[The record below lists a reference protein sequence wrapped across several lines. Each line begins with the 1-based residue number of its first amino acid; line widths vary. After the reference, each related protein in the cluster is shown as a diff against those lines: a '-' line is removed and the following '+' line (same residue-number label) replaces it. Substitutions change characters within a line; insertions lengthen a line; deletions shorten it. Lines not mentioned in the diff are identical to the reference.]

1 MASRRKLNRLFT
13 LLLLLLAL
21 GVAPGFAQFS
31 SGIEGTAHDTS
42 GAVLA
47 GARVTITDTRLG
59 VSKETTT
66 NDAGYFRIDSIAA
79 STYTVEVHMSGFE
92 TWHQASLTL
101 QVGEVRTLSPA
112 LKVGAASENVEVSAA
127 ETAVDLVTP
136 TTGSVIADITVQQTP
151 LPDQNIYGLTA
162 LTPGMTGSAVTAGD
176 NYTNEYA
183 ININAAGLRQE
194 QNGYMIDGAYTNTP
208 SRGGS
213 TSISP
218 NPEIVQSMN
227 VKTNNFDAQ
236 KGRNAGATVEV
247 FTNSGSNNLHG
258 TVDYYFRNDTLT
270 WPTAF
275 QGGKVPT
282 FSRNEVS
289 ATMGGPALKNKLF
302 WYGAIDVLRSSSAQ
316 AYTITAE
323 TQDFDNWVQ
332 TNLPNTVAAS
342 ILKTAPPQSFPTSN
356 IKTVAQVQAATPGY
370 SKYNSVSIFPA
381 DLNAVGTSNISVT
394 TPNNGYQWSFRVDSY
409 LGKNDRIYVDAIRTS
424 RNSEGIQARPATNI
438 PYYDISDFANVDWTH
453 TFSAKLLNEFSANE
467 IRPQGANGTSPTEA
481 IPYVNVTGLQGF
493 GTWGAGNFIQTT
505 VGWRDVMTATVKT
518 HTLKFGYDGYNIR
531 ENDLQD
537 SAFTRPT
544 YNFDNILDFA
554 RDLATS
560 ESGTHVDLTTHGQA
574 PYVRRYRELYTGLF
588 IQDDWKLTPRF
599 TLNAGVRYDSMGHL
613 FAILSPKLTLLELA
627 PGNRQQAIAGAVTV
641 AAPNGRS
648 NVLDH
653 IVYGLTPRVG
663 FAWDLFGNG
672 RTALRGGA
680 GMFADQPPYLHI
692 TDATSGNLPY
702 FYSPSI
708 NVRQG
713 NPTPAFQLC
722 NPPTGYTEVCPVVD
736 TSNVTFDAHGG
747 ILIDGVPQ
755 RSGLGG
761 FDPNYKMTQ
770 VEAWTVSVQ
779 QQLSRDVI
787 AEINYSGTEAHHL
800 PIYQNANRFAGDLIV
815 NDNNPHY
822 LNPSFGA
829 IEYGTSNGNSFGN
842 VVSGVLTRRMSHG
855 LSARGIYSFG
865 KALDVY
871 STAQS
876 LDSGEAPATSN
887 IIQPDNFGAQRG
899 RADFDIRQQ
908 FSADWTW
915 TVPTH
920 FDSLALKNILGG
932 WQLAGIWMLQSGLPF
947 TVYTSKA
954 FEPVCDANPGG
965 NCTDSTGAWIPGS
978 VITANAGGDYN
989 ADGTNWDTPNVPS
1002 FGRHLSGKSKND
1014 YLNGIFGPSAT
1025 AAAQFPSPALGV
1037 EGNLGRN
1044 TYDQP
1049 GYDNVDLNL
1058 SKSFT
1063 TPWFFGERLK
1073 LEARGEILN
1082 LFNRANLTFV
1092 SSDMTSGTF
1101 GQATNSLPARTI
1113 TFHVRASF

>member
-1 MASRRKLNRLFT
+1 MASATFRIRLLLP
-13 LLLLLLAL
+13 LLLLIAGAL
-21 GVAPGFAQFS
+21 PALAQFS
-31 SGIEGTAHDTS
+31 SGIEGTARDTS

-47 GARVTITDTRLG
+47 GAQVTITDTRLG
-59 VSKETTT
+59 VAKETTT
-66 NDAGYFRIDSIAA
+66 NSAGYFRIDSIAA
-79 STYTVEVHMSGFE
+79 STYTVEVKMTGFE
-92 TWHQASLTL
+92 TWRQANLTL

-112 LKVGAASENVEVSAA
+112 LKVGATSENIEVSAA

-136 TTGSVIADITVQQTP
+136 TTGSVIADVTLQQTP
-151 LPDQNIYGLTA
+151 LPDQNVYGLTA
-162 LTPGMTGSAVTAGD
+162 LTPGMTGSAVTSGD
-176 NYTNEYA
+176 NYTNEYN

-194 QNGYMIDGAYTNTP
+194 QNGYMIDGGYTNTP

-258 TVDYYFRNDTLT
+258 TFDYYFRNDSLT
-270 WPTAF
+270 ARTEF
-275 QGGKVPT
+275 QKKVPT

-289 ATMGGPALKNKLF
+289 ATLGGPALKNKLF

-332 TNLPNTVAAS
+332 ANLPNTVAAG

-356 IKTVAQVQAATPGY
+356 LKTVAQVEASTPGY
-370 SKYNSVSIFPA
+370 YAPPAGIPA
-381 DLNAVGTSNISVT
+381 DLNAVGTSNISLT
-394 TPNNGYQWSFRVDSY
+394 TPNNGYQWSFRVDDY
-409 LGKNDRIYVDAIRTS
+409 LGKNDRIYVDAIRTH
-424 RNSEGIQARPATNI
+424 RTSEGLQSRPATNI
-438 PYYDISDFANVDWTH
+438 PYYDISDFVNVDWTH
-453 TFSAKLLNEFSANE
+453 TFSAKLLNEFGANV

-505 VGWRDVMTATVKT
+505 VGWRDVMTATIKS

-544 YNFDNILDFA
+544 YNFDNLLDFVQ
-554 RDLATS
+554 DKATS

-588 IQDDWKLTPRF
+588 IQDDWKLAPRF
-599 TLNAGVRYDSMGHL
+599 TLNLGVRYDSMGHM

-627 PGNRQQAIAGAVTV
+627 QGNRQQQIAGAVTV
-641 AAPNGRS
+641 AAPHGRS
-648 NVLDH
+648 DVLDH
-653 IVYGLTPRVG
+653 VIYGLTPRVG
-663 FAWDLFGNG
+663 FSWDVFGNG
-672 RTALRGGA
+672 RTALRGGV

-692 TDATSGNLPY
+692 TDAPSGNLPY
-702 FYSPSI
+702 FDSPSI
-708 NVRQG
+708 HVRQG
-713 NPTPAFQLC
+713 DPTPAFQLC
-722 NPPTGYTEVCPVVD
+722 DPPTGYTEVCPVVD
-736 TSNVTFDAHGG
+736 TSNVTFDSHGG
-747 ILIDGVPQ
+747 ILINGVPH

-761 FDPNYKMTQ
+761 FSPNYKMTQ
-770 VEAWTVSVQ
+770 VEAWTLSVQ
-779 QQLSRDVI
+779 QQLRSDLI
-787 AEINYSGTEAHHL
+787 AEINYSGTAAHHL
-800 PIYQNANRFAGDLIV
+800 PIYQNANRFAGDLII
-815 NDNNPHY
+815 NDNNPHF
-822 LNPSFGA
+822 LNPSFGS
-829 IEYGTSNGNSFGN
+829 IEYGTSDGNSIGH
-842 VVSGVLTRRMSHG
+842 VGSAMLTRRMSKG
-855 LSARGIYSFG
+855 LAVRGIYTFA

-876 LDSGEAPATSN
+876 LDGGAPFANTN
-887 IIQPDNFGAQRG
+887 IIQPDNFKAQRG
-899 RADFDIRQQ
+899 RSDFDIHQQ
-908 FSADWTW
+908 FSADGIWII
-915 TVPTH
+915 PSH
-920 FDSLALKNILGG
+920 ADSLLLKNVLGG
-932 WQLAGIWMLQSGLPF
+932 WQVGGVWIMQTGLPF
-947 TVYTSKA
+947 TVFTSEPFA
-954 FEPVCDANPGG
+954 PVCAGNPGG
-965 NCTDSTGAWIPGS
+965 SCYDSSKTWIPGS
-978 VITANAGGDYN
+978 VITGDSGGDFN
-989 ADGTNWDTPNVPS
+989 ADGYNYDTPNVPS
-1002 FGRHLSGKSKND
+1002 FGRHLSGKHRKD
-1014 YLNGIFGPSAT
+1014 FLNGVFGPPSA
-1025 AAAQFPSPALGV
+1025 AAAQFPSPTLGQ

-1058 SKSFT
+1058 SKFFT
-1063 TPWFFGERLK
+1063 LPWFFGEKFK
-1073 LEARGEILN
+1073 LEARGEVLN
-1082 LFNRANLTFV
+1082 LFNRANLTLV

-1113 TFHVRASF
+1113 TFHLRASF

>member
-1 MASRRKLNRLFT
+1 MASARNLHRFFT
-13 LLLLLLAL
+13 LFLFLSIFTAL
-21 GVAPGFAQFS
+21 PVLAQFS
-31 SGIEGTAHDTS
+31 SGIEGTARDTS
-42 GAVLA
+42 GAAIA
-47 GARVTITDTRLG
+47 GAKVIITDTRLG
-59 VSKETTT
+59 VSKTVTS

-79 STYTVEVHMSGFE
+79 STYTVEVQMAGFE
-92 TWHQASLTL
+92 TWRQANLAL
-101 QVGEVRTLSPA
+101 QVGEVRTLAPA
-112 LKVGAASENVEVSAA
+112 LKVGATSENIEVSAA

-136 TTGSVIADITVQQTP
+136 TTGSVIADVTVQQTP

-194 QNGYMIDGAYTNTP
+194 QNGYMIDGGYTNTP

-218 NPEIVQSMN
+218 NPEIVQSMS

-236 KGRNAGATVEV
+236 KGRNGGATVEV
-247 FTNSGSNNLHG
+247 YTNSGSNNLHG
-258 TVDYYFRNDTLT
+258 TFDYYFRNDSLT
-270 WPTAF
+270 ARTEF
-275 QGGKVPT
+275 ETSGVPK
-282 FSRNEVS
+282 FNRNEVS
-289 ATMGGPALKNKLF
+289 ATMGGPAIKNKLF

-332 TNLPNTVAAS
+332 ANLPNTVAAS
-342 ILKTAPPQSFPTSN
+342 ILKTAPPQSFPASN
-356 IKTVAQVQAATPGY
+356 LKTVAQVEAATPGY
-370 SKYNSVSIFPA
+370 FAPPA
-381 DLNAVGTSNISVT
+381 GIPAGLNAVGTSNISLT
-394 TPNNGYQWSFRVDSY
+394 TPNNGYQWSFRVDDY

-424 RNSEGIQARPATNI
+424 RNSEGLQSRPATNI
-438 PYYDISDFANVDWTH
+438 PYYDISDFINVDWTH
-453 TFSAKLLNEFSANE
+453 TFSPRLLNEFGANE

-481 IPYVNVTGLQGF
+481 IPYINVTGLQGF

-505 VGWRDVMTATVKT
+505 VGWRDVMTATIKS
-518 HTLKFGYDGYNIR
+518 HTLKFGYDGFNIR

-544 YNFDNILDFA
+544 YNFDSLLDFVQ
-554 RDLATS
+554 DEATS
-560 ESGTHVDLTTHGQA
+560 ENGTHVDLTTHGQA

-588 IQDDWKLTPRF
+588 VQDDWKITPRL

-613 FAILSPKLTLLELA
+613 FAILSPKLTLLDLA
-627 PGNRQQAIAGAVTV
+627 QGTRQQQIAGAVTV

-648 NVLDH
+648 DVLDH
-653 IVYGLTPRVG
+653 IVWGLTPRLG
-663 FAWDLFGNG
+663 FAWDVFGNG
-672 RTALRGGA
+672 RTALRGGV
-680 GMFADQPPYLHI
+680 GMFSDQPPYLHI

-702 FYSPSI
+702 FYSPYI

-713 NPTPAFQLC
+713 NPTPNFQLC
-722 NPPTGYTEVCPVVD
+722 SPPTGYTEVCPVVD
-736 TSNVTFDAHGG
+736 TSNVTFDSHGG
-747 ILIDGVPQ
+747 ILLNGVSQ

-770 VEAWTVSVQ
+770 VEAWTLSLQ
-779 QQLSRDVI
+779 QQLRNDLI
-787 AEINYSGTEAHHL
+787 AEINYSGTTAHHL

-815 NDNNPHY
+815 NDNSPKF

-829 IEYGTSNGNSFGN
+829 IEYGTTNGNSIGH
-842 VVSGVLTRRMSHG
+842 VASAIVTRRLSHG
-855 LSARGIYSFG
+855 LSMRGIYSFA

-876 LDSGEAPATSN
+876 LDAGEAPATSN
-887 IIQPDNFGAQRG
+887 IIQPDNFGGQRG
-899 RADFDIRQQ
+899 RADFDIHQQ
-908 FSADWTW
+908 FSADGIWII
-915 TVPTH
+915 PAH
-920 FDSLALKNILGG
+920 YDSLVLKNLLGG
-932 WQLAGIWMLQSGLPF
+932 WQLGGIWLLQTGLPF
-947 TVYTSKA
+947 TVNTTA
-954 FEPVCDANPGG
+954 PFAPVCGANPKG
-965 NCTDSTGAWIPGS
+965 NCYDASHTWIPGS
-978 VITANAGGDYN
+978 VITGDSGGDFN
-989 ADGTNWDTPNVPS
+989 ADGNNYDVPNAPS
-1002 FGRHLSGKSKND
+1002 FGRHLSGRNKKQF
-1014 YLNGIFGPSAT
+1014 LTGIFGPPSSDPAG
-1025 AAAQFPSPALGV
+1025 QFPTPALGA

-1049 GYDNVDLNL
+1049 GYNNVDLNVT
-1058 SKSFT
+1058 KFFT
-1063 TPWFFGERLK
+1063 TPWFFGERMK